1 MTSQRAI
8 IVGASHAGAQLAA
21 SLRQEGWTGEIVLI
35 GNESATPYQRPPL
48 SKAYLAGKCV
58 LDDIAIRS
66 TDFYSKQGIQLLNAQ
81 VEAIARSEG
90 NVVLDTGEKLAYDK
104 LALCTGARP
113 RRLTVPGADL
123 HGVYYLRT
131 AADVERIRMAT
142 GPGRRVVI
150 VGGGYIGLET
160 AASLRAL
167 GVQVRAGHSSRGNW
181 ACARAGHCSR
191 GFDVLRAD
199 TSRAGSRHQNER
211 DGRRPVR

>member
-81 VEAIARSEG
+81 VEAIVRSEG

-131 AADVERIRMAT
+131 AADVREDPYGHRPWPAGGDRRRRLHRTRDSGIAART
-142 GPGRRVVI
+142 G
-150 VGGGYIGLET
+150 
-160 AASLRAL
+160 
-167 GVQVRAGHSSRGNW
+167 RAGHSSRGNW

-191 GFDVLRAD
+191 GIDVLRAD